1 MHAMPPSFWERVR
14 RWLRVQAPRLYL
26 TRCSWMLAL
35 VLVGVVPFSLY
46 GLPTMF
52 RSLFVLDASG
62 IMWVALFATMASFTF
77 MATRRTVL
85 LCGPR
90 RFNVEWTYVGE
101 DLKLASL
108 LGHLLT
114 AIPVIATVVWLSAA
128 ETDLT
133 GSAALASAAKGVVGG
148 FGAMLGV
155 TLLYALMT
163 DANRALPELVLPDNP
178 VVQAAHRQRLP
189 ERLHRQVVRLTPDRW
204 PSSVRGVLRTLL
216 GPGYFD
222 DQGRVLPAHLF
233 AAALLF
239 VFIVLYVRGYLS
251 WQPGTAAGAATPAL
265 VYILVI
271 ATLLTSLLAGVAFY
285 FDRHRLPTLFVVGVW
300 CLMVWSFSRS
310 DHYFA
315 LQEPRTTPAL
325 LSPSAVA
332 AARDPH
338 RMLVVVAADGGGIQ
352 ASAWAATALT
362 GIQQQWPE
370 FRHSVRLI
378 SAVSGGSVGTMYFVA
393 ALTKDGPR
401 PQRLE
406 EARNAALTGS
416 LNEAAWGLAYPDL
429 WRVMAPS
436 PSRYLKDRSWAMEQ
450 VWQRGLDVDGPQT
463 LADLRAGINEGW
475 RPAVTF
481 NATAVESGQ
490 RVALA
495 TFAPPKAWNVDTL
508 ERLYGGRDLR
518 LTTAA
523 RLSATFPY
531 VTAIARAD
539 TDADTGPAATHF
551 GDGGYYDNTAMV
563 LAMRWLDDALD
574 VRPPGTPRQ
583 TVAFVRLRSFPLE
596 SELRAAQG
604 KRERDRRI
612 TDRGWLYE
620 TIGPITTLLAVRTAS
635 QQERAE
641 TELEFLQRLWGLR
654 GVDIARFE
662 FAFRLEAPLS
672 WQLTPIEARRIT
684 DQWKSQQNQDELTR
698 LIDLARQVEAAA
710 AARP

>member
-1 MHAMPPSFWERVR
+1 MHAMRPSFWERVR

-26 TRCSWMLAL
+26 TRCSWLLAL

-52 RSLFVLDASG
+52 RSLFVLDAPG
-62 IMWVALFATMASFTF
+62 IMWVALFATAASLTV

-85 LCGPR
+85 LYGPR
-90 RFNVEWTYVGE
+90 RFGVAWPEVG
-101 DLKLASL
+101 DDITFVSL
-108 LGHLLT
+108 LGHLAT
-114 AIPVIATVVWLSAA
+114 ALPIIATAVWLSATEA
-128 ETDLT
+128 DVDWT
-133 GSAALASAAKGVVGG
+133 AALGAAAKGVLLALV
-148 FGAMLGV
+148 AMLV
-155 TLLYALMT
+155 ATLVYALLV
-163 DANRALPELVLPDNP
+163 DVNRDLPHLVVPDNP
-178 VVQAAHRQRLP
+178 LERAAHRQQLP
-189 ERLHRQVVRLTPDRW
+189 QQLHRQVERLLPG
-204 PSSVRGVLRTLL
+204 PSPSARRVLRTWL

-222 DQGRVLPAHLF
+222 DQGRVLSAHLF

-239 VFIVLYVRGYLS
+239 VFVVLYARGYLS
-251 WQPGTAAGAATPAL
+251 WTPGSKAGAATPAL
-265 VYILVI
+265 VYVLII
-271 ATLLTSLLAGVAFY
+271 STLLTWLLAGAAFY
-285 FDRHRLPTLFVVGVW
+285 FDRHRLPTLLVVGVW
-300 CLMVWSFSRS
+300 CLTVWSVSRS

-315 LQEPRTTPAL
+315 LRPARNPAEL

-332 AARDPH
+332 AARAPN

-362 GIQQQWPE
+362 RIQERWPA
-370 FRHSVRLI
+370 FRQSVRLI

-393 ALTKDGPR
+393 GLT
-401 PQRLE
+401 
-406 EARNAALTGS
+406 EAAPGENTLAAIREAAARGS

-429 WRVMAPS
+429 WRVVAPWGA
-436 PSRYLKDRSWAMEQ
+436 RRLEDRSWAMEQ
-450 VWQRGLDVDGPQT
+450 VWQRGLNVEGPQT
-463 LADLRAGINEGW
+463 LADLRRGVAEGW
-475 RPAVTF
+475 RPAVAF

-490 RVALA
+490 RVAFA
-495 TFAPPKAWNVDTL
+495 TFAPPPAWHVDTL
-508 ERLYGGRDLR
+508 ENLYQGRDLP

-539 TDADTGPAATHF
+539 TGGDKGPGATHF

-563 LAMRWLDDALD
+563 LAMRWLDDALTE
-574 VRPPGTPRQ
+574 RPTGTARQ

-596 SELRAAQG
+596 SELRDAQG

-620 TIGPITTLLAVRTAS
+620 TIGPITTLLAVRTTS

-641 TELEFLQRLWGLR
+641 TELEFLQRLWRLQ

-672 WQLTPIEARRIT
+672 WQLTPAERRHIEAE
-684 DQWKSQQNQDELTR
+684 WNCEKNQLELTR
-698 LIDLARQVEAAA
+698 LVDLAREVEAAA